1 MTSWFYV
8 NKLIN
13 IVERNIFGSQANK
26 NANIL
31 PVRLQDS
38 QSTWS
43 CKKNQKISPT
53 IVVWLFFSQNKCL
66 SKEKTGVVKR
76 CMKLNFGYTY
86 LGPIISTSNCHGLQ
100 LDWPWTAEWAYAGIF
115 AVAVQFQ
122 NQGHFGFLVKTYRGL
137 FLNFFGKSHM
147 SSYGE
152 KWCFWQFRKKCDS
165 LIICSNTLAI
175 THITCV

>member
-53 IVVWLFFSQNKCL
+53 IVVWLFLSQNKCL

-115 AVAVQFQ
+115 AVSVRFQ
-122 NQGHFGFLVKTYRGL
+122 NQDQFWVSHQTNLVW
-137 FLNFFGKSHM
+137 FFCFFFKKS
-147 SSYGE
+147 
-152 KWCFWQFRKKCDS
+152 KNDLARPIWCVWWF
-165 LIICSNTLAI
+165 
-175 THITCV
+175 